1 MVTDFRLKVFRV
13 AAERLSF
20 TRAAEELFISQPAVT
35 KHINELER
43 QLGVPLFVRRSNSVF
58 LTTEG
63 EVLLGYARRILAL
76 YADLNDALGDENGE
90 PVGMLHVGASTT
102 IAQYLL
108 PAVLPHFKK
117 RFSQVGVTLTD
128 GNTRQIERMVAD
140 ERLDFGLIEGIA
152 RDPQLHYE
160 PFMEDELVLVTA
172 ANNRSI
178 TQEEI
183 GVSELAKLPLVIRET
198 GSGTLEV
205 VERALVAQGIPM
217 RSLSVEMQLGSTESI
232 KHYLYGSE
240 AVAFV
245 SIHAVLE
252 ELRHNMLRVIDIR
265 DFSVTRNF
273 SFVSRHGHNSR
284 LSNRFKQFCEEKWRN
299 FPGGRS
305 RLSGKEKR

>member
-58 LTTEG
+58 LTSEG

-76 YADLNDALGDENGE
+76 YSDLNDALSDDHADA
-90 PVGMLHVGASTT
+90 VGTLHVGASTT

-108 PAVLPHFKK
+108 PAVLSHFK
-117 RFSQVGVTLTD
+117 QHYPQIDVTLTD
-128 GNTRQIERMVAD
+128 GTTRQIERMVAE
-140 ERLDFGLIEGIA
+140 ERLDFGLIEGVA
-152 RDPQLHYE
+152 RDSQLHYE

-172 ANNRSI
+172 ADNRSV

-183 GVSELAKLPLVIRET
+183 ALSELTKLPMVIREA

-205 VERALVAQGIPM
+205 VERALAAQGIPM

-232 KHYLYGSE
+232 KHYLYGSRV
-240 AVAFV
+240 VAFV

-265 DFSVTRNF
+265 DLSVTRNF
-273 SFVSRHGHNSR
+273 SFVSRHGYNSR
-284 LSNRFKQFCEEKWRN
+284 LSNRFKQFCVEEWGN
-299 FPGGRS
+299 VPGC
-305 RLSGKEKR
+305 KAKK

>member
-58 LTTEG
+58 LTSEG

-76 YADLNDALGDENGE
+76 YSDLDALSDDHAEA
-90 PVGMLHVGASTT
+90 VGTLHVGASTT

-108 PAVLPHFKK
+108 PAVLSHFKQ
-117 RFSQVGVTLTD
+117 RYPQIGVTLTD

-140 ERLDFGLIEGIA
+140 ERLDFGLIEGVA

-172 ANNRSI
+172 ADNRSV

-183 GVSELAKLPLVIRET
+183 ALSELTKLPMVIREA

-205 VERALVAQGIPM
+205 VERALAAQGIPM

-232 KHYLYGSE
+232 KHYLYGSRV
-240 AVAFV
+240 VAFV

-265 DFSVTRNF
+265 DLSVTRNF
-273 SFVSRHGHNSR
+273 SFVSRHGYNSR
-284 LSNRFKQFCEEKWRN
+284 LSNRFKQFCAEEWGN
-299 FPGGRS
+299 VPGC
-305 RLSGKEKR
+305 KAKK

>member
-43 QLGVPLFVRRSNSVF
+43 QLGVPLFVRRSNTVF
-58 LTTEG
+58 LTSEG

-76 YADLNDALGDENGE
+76 YSDLNDAFGE
-90 PVGMLHVGASTT
+90 ETAESVGELHIGASTT

-108 PAVLPHFKK
+108 PAVLSRFKS
-117 RFSQVGVTLTD
+117 RFPRIGVVLTD
-128 GNTRQIERMVAD
+128 DNTKQIERMVAE
-140 ERLDFGLIEGIA
+140 ERLDFGLIEGMA

-178 TQEEI
+178 QQEEI
-183 GVSELAKLPLVIRET
+183 TASELAKLPLVIREA

-205 VERALVAQGIPM
+205 LEQALAARRIPM

-252 ELRHNMLRVIDIR
+252 ELRYNMLRVIDVR

-284 LSNRFKQFCEEKWRN
+284 LCNRFKQFCVDEWRD
-299 FPGGRS
+299 FPGCRHNTCVQKG
-305 RLSGKEKR
+305 

>member
-58 LTTEG
+58 LTSEG

-76 YADLNDALGDENGE
+76 YSDLNDALSDDHAEA
-90 PVGMLHVGASTT
+90 VGTLHVGASTT

-108 PAVLPHFKK
+108 PAVLSRFKSRFPRIGVMSTDDNTK
-117 RFSQVGVTLTD
+117 R
-128 GNTRQIERMVAD
+128 IERMVAD
-140 ERLDFGLIEGIA
+140 ERLDLGLIEGVA

-172 ANNRSI
+172 AGNRSI
-178 TQEEI
+178 PQEEI
-183 GVSELAKLPLVIRET
+183 TVPELAKLPLVIREA

-205 VERALVAQGIPM
+205 LEQALAVQGISM

-245 SIHAVLE
+245 SVHAVLE

-265 DFSVTRNF
+265 DLSVTRNF
-273 SFVSRHGHNSR
+273 SFVSRHGYNSR
-284 LSNRFKQFCEEKWRN
+284 LSNRFKQFCAEEWGN
-299 FPGGRS
+299 VPGC
-305 RLSGKEKR
+305 KAKK

>member
-58 LTTEG
+58 LTSEG

-76 YADLNDALGDENGE
+76 YSDLNDALSDDHADA
-90 PVGMLHVGASTT
+90 VGTLHVGASTT

-108 PAVLPHFKK
+108 PAVLSHFKQ
-117 RFSQVGVTLTD
+117 RYPQIDVTLTD

-140 ERLDFGLIEGIA
+140 ERLDFGLIEGVA
-152 RDPQLHYE
+152 RDLQLHYE

-172 ANNRSI
+172 ADNRSI

-183 GVSELAKLPLVIRET
+183 ALSELTKLPMVIREA

-205 VERALVAQGIPM
+205 VERALTAQGIPM

-232 KHYLYGSE
+232 KHYLYGSRV
-240 AVAFV
+240 VAFV

-265 DFSVTRNF
+265 DLSVTRHF
-273 SFVSRHGHNSR
+273 SFVLRHGYNSR
-284 LSNRFKQFCEEKWRN
+284 LSNRFKQFCTEEWRSV
-299 FPGGRS
+299 PGYGVN
-305 RLSGKEKR
+305 KT